1 MAVEPFRIEG
11 LAGVLKT
18 LEELPAEIV
27 SKAGGPVR
35 QGLRAAMRMM
45 AEEVRENLR
54 RIIREPNCNGQ
65 NKSTGLLL
73 ENIRVGSFRL
83 RGQNGEAQRVY
94 IRKKRY
100 PPRRV
105 DTKPRK
111 EGGPK
116 PVVTPQVARLLEY
129 GNEKLNP
136 PKPFL
141 RPAFNQNKER
151 AVNIFETELKRRIDL
166 VQKRLARKNRVKP

>member
-1 MAVEPFRIEG
+1 
-11 LAGVLKT
+11 
-18 LEELPAEIV
+18 
-27 SKAGGPVR
+27 
-35 QGLRAAMRMM
+35 
-45 AEEVRENLR
+45 
-54 RIIREPNCNGQ
+54 
-65 NKSTGLLL
+65 
-73 ENIRVGSFRL
+73 L